1 MEASRTSVPIV
12 PVVPIIP
19 VVPVV
24 PIVPV
29 VQIAPVVAIV
39 PVVQIVP
46 VVLIVPVVPIAP
58 IVLITPVVLIVSNV
72 SMFQCFSARLPLL
85 LVSDK
90 VQSACGSQEA
100 DSIPPGSFF
109 LSTPYGSMSAWV
121 SQEAASWATRSSSVS
136 QKPGLAVVGAA
147 VSRQAAMWA
156 QRFSWRVCMET

>member
-1 MEASRTSVPIV
+1 MEAWRTSVPIVPIV
-12 PVVPIIP
+12 PVVPII
-19 VVPVV
+19 
-24 PIVPV
+24 PV

-58 IVLITPVVLIVSNV
+58 IVLIAPVVLIVSNV
-72 SMFQCFSARLPLL
+72 STFQCFSARLTPSWRLIRL
-85 LVSDK
+85 RALVARREGPRSPW
-90 VQSACGSQEA
+90 Q
-100 DSIPPGSFF
+100 FF
-109 LSTPYGSMSAWV
+109 LSTPYGSMSARV
-121 SQEAASWATRSSSVS
+121 SQEAASWSTRSSSVS

>member
-1 MEASRTSVPIV
+1 MEAWRTSV

-19 VVPVV
+19 VVLIAPVVPIVPIFPIAPVV

-29 VQIAPVVAIV
+29 VVITPIVQIAPVV
-39 PVVQIVP
+39 QI
-46 VVLIVPVVPIAP
+46 AS
-58 IVLITPVVLIVSNV
+58 VVLIVSNV
-72 SMFQCFSARLPLL
+72 SIVSMFQRTIDPL

-90 VQSACGSQEA
+90 VQGACGSQEA
-100 DSIPPGSFF
+100 ASVPPWQFF

>member
-1 MEASRTSVPIV
+1 MEAWRTSVPIV
-12 PVVPIIP
+12 PIVP

-24 PIVPV
+24 PIIPV

-58 IVLITPVVLIVSNV
+58 IVLIAPVVLIVSNV
-72 SMFQCFSARLPLL
+72 STFQCFSARLTPSWRLIRLRALVARREGPRSPLA
-85 LVSDK
+85 V
-90 VQSACGSQEA
+90 
-100 DSIPPGSFF
+100 FF
-109 LSTPYGSMSAWV
+109 LSTPYGSMSARV
-121 SQEAASWATRSSSVS
+121 SQEAASWSTRSSSVS
-136 QKPGLAVVGAA
+136 QKPGRAVVGAA